1 MTVSGKIEVYNI
13 SHTGYCVKVTGA
25 SIDGGLKG
33 VSFPTWSRKE
43 KYSEDFGK
51 VADQDDIIWY
61 QGVRWGDEWFCTVN
75 ISDHDYDRGEYF
87 THVYLYRQNGTLE
100 GLGGEKITIPDPPN
114 TMKKRGGYAVYWWPT
129 VHDRRGDKL
138 LRNTIARKTIH
149 NPYSSKGGKIIAG
162 EVTQALNTIHE
173 FTFAIPFTHPLYNK
187 MVPFK
192 SIIEVVNLYDGA
204 IEFVGRVLTT
214 TNEMTTDGF
223 AQKVTCEDFLSFL
236 HDSAQWFQKLPNRGA
251 GQYLSEMLNVANGQV
266 EDYKRYSLRKVTV
279 NSRTDKPF
287 RYIGYESTWDCVRER
302 IINNIGGYLRVYE
315 LNTVLHLDWTK
326 DIGVTKK
333 SPIQIGKNIKSAS
346 RLLDF
351 DGLATQIM
359 PVGADIQKDHPDE
372 DQSPDV
378 TREQITIWN
387 VNNHSVF
394 LEDKELIKEF
404 GVIRKPVIW
413 TEIDNPSVLLARSKQ
428 YLRNQKIALAKW
440 TISAVERYLID
451 DRYDKFEI
459 GNKHPIINAPLSGI
473 ETLQILE
480 KKIDILNPQ
489 SVELTIGS
497 QSQSLAAYQL
507 QLQEAENSIERV
519 KQNASVAEKTKRLK
533 ALQSQLTAL
542 KNKPSTAPIA
552 PTAPNQPKVD
562 ATQEELSAYDKAFA
576 DYLAAKA
583 NYDNQLA
590 SFNMGEEERT
600 RTIRD
605 VEAEITRLQNELK
618 EGGTNATE

>member
-1 MTVSGKIEVYNI
+1 MTVSGKIEVFNV
-13 SHTGYCVKVTGA
+13 SHTGYSVKVTGA
-25 SIDGGLKG
+25 NIDGGLKG
-33 VSFPTWSRKE
+33 VSFPTWSRK
-43 KYSEDFGK
+43 KNYTDRFGK
-51 VADQDDIIWY
+51 VADQDDLY
-61 QGVRWGDEWFCTVN
+61 FYPGVRWGNDWYCTIN
-75 ISDHDYDRGEYF
+75 ISDHNYDRGEYF
-87 THVYLYRQNGTLE
+87 THVYLYRQDGSLE
-100 GLGGEKITIPDPPN
+100 ALGGEKITIPDPPEE
-114 TMKKRGGYAVYWWPT
+114 TRKKGGYAVYWWPNF
-129 VHDRRGDKL
+129 HARQGDKL
-138 LRNTIARKTIH
+138 YRTTTGRKTIH
-149 NPYSSKGGKIIAG
+149 NPYASKGGKIIAG

-173 FTFAIPFTHPLYNK
+173 FTFVIPFTHPLYNK

-192 SIIEVVNLYDGA
+192 SIVEVVNLYDGA

-223 AQKVTCEDFLSFL
+223 AQKVTCEDFLSYL
-236 HDSAQWFQKLPNRGA
+236 HDSSQWFQKLPNRGA
-251 GQYLSEMLNVANGQV
+251 SQYMLEIFKAANSQV
-266 EDYKRYSLRKVTV
+266 EEYKRYNLKEVTV
-279 NSRTDKPF
+279 ESRTDKPY
-287 RYIGYESTWDCVRER
+287 RYIGYESSWDCVRER
-302 IINNIGGYLRVYE
+302 LINNIGGYLRVYE
-315 LNTVLHLDWTK
+315 LNASLHLDWTK
-326 DIGVTKK
+326 DIGQVKK

-346 RLLDF
+346 RMLDF

-359 PVGADIQKDHPDE
+359 PVGADVQKDQPDQ

-387 VNNHSVF
+387 VNNHSLF

-404 GVIRKPVIW
+404 GIIRKPVIW
-413 TEIDNPSVLLARSKQ
+413 TEIDNPSVLLARGKQ

-497 QSQSLAAYQL
+497 QSQSLVAYQL

-519 KQNASVAEKTKRLK
+519 KQNTSISDKTKRLK
-533 ALQSQLTAL
+533 ALQSQLASL
-542 KNKPSTAPIA
+542 KNRPGTEPVA
-552 PTAPNQPKVD
+552 PTAPKQPSPK
-562 ATQEELSAYDKAFA
+562 ATQDELNAYDKAFA

-590 SFNMGEEERT
+590 SFNMDEEERT

>member
-51 VADQDDIIWY
+51 VADQDDII
-61 QGVRWGDEWFCTVN
+61 
-75 ISDHDYDRGEYF
+75 SDHSFDRGEYF

-100 GLGGEKITIPDPPN
+100 GLGGETITIPDPPK

-162 EVTQALNTIHE
+162 EITQALNTINE

-192 SIIEVVNLYDGA
+192 SIIEVVNLYDGT

-223 AQKVTCEDFLSFL
+223 AQKVTCEDFLSF
-236 HDSAQWFQKLPNRGA
+236 QKLPNRGA
-251 GQYLSEMLNVANGQV
+251 GQYLLEMLNVANGQV

-279 NSRTDKPF
+279 NSGTDKPF

-351 DGLATQIM
+351 DGLATQI
-359 PVGADIQKDHPDE
+359 Q
-372 DQSPDV
+372 
-378 TREQITIWN
+378 T
-387 VNNHSVF
+387 
-394 LEDKELIKEF
+394 
-404 GVIRKPVIW
+404 
-413 TEIDNPSVLLARSKQ
+413 
-428 YLRNQKIALAKW
+428 
-440 TISAVERYLID
+440 
-451 DRYDKFEI
+451 
-459 GNKHPIINAPLSGI
+459 
-473 ETLQILE
+473 
-480 KKIDILNPQ
+480 
-489 SVELTIGS
+489 
-497 QSQSLAAYQL
+497 
-507 QLQEAENSIERV
+507 
-519 KQNASVAEKTKRLK
+519 KTK
-533 ALQSQLTAL
+533 AQMLQGSKSQFGM
-542 KNKPSTAPIA
+542 STIIA
-552 PTAPNQPKVD
+552 CS
-562 ATQEELSAYDKAFA
+562 L
-576 DYLAAKA
+576 
-583 NYDNQLA
+583 
-590 SFNMGEEERT
+590 R
-600 RTIRD
+600 IR
-605 VEAEITRLQNELK
+605 N
-618 EGGTNATE
+618 

>member
-1 MTVSGKIEVYNI
+1 MTVSGKIEVFNV
-13 SHTGYCVKVTGA
+13 SHTGYSVKVSGA
-25 SIDGGLKG
+25 SIDGQKPSA
-33 VSFPTWSRKE
+33 VRFPTWSRKTN
-43 KYSEDFGK
+43 YSEKFGK

-61 QGVRWGDEWFCTVN
+61 QGVQWGGSWYCTIN
-75 ISDHDYDRGEYF
+75 IADHDFDRGEYL
-87 THVYLYRQNGTLE
+87 THVYLYRQDGSLE
-100 GLGGEKITIPDPPN
+100 GLGGEKITIPDPPE
-114 TMKKRGGYAVYWWPT
+114 TTKKKGGYAVYWWT
-129 VHDRRGDKL
+129 DFNSRRWDKL
-138 LRNTIARKTIH
+138 NRTTSGRKTIH
-149 NPYSSKGGKIIAG
+149 DANSPRGGTVLAG

-192 SIIEVVNLYDGA
+192 SIVEVVNLYDGA
-204 IEFVGRVLTT
+204 IEFVGRVLTS

-223 AQKVTCEDFLSFL
+223 AQKVTCEDFLSYL
-236 HDSAQWFQKLPNRGA
+236 HDSSQWFQKLPNRGA
-251 GQYLSEMLNVANGQV
+251 NQYLLEMLNAANGQL
-266 EDYKRYSLRKVTV
+266 EDYKRYSLGDVTV

-287 RYIGYESTWDCVRER
+287 RYIGYESSWDCVRER

-315 LNTVLHLDWTK
+315 LNTVLHLDWTTDTGK
-326 DIGVTKK
+326 VKK

-346 RLLDF
+346 RTIDF

-359 PVGADIQKDHPDE
+359 PVGADVQKEQPDE

-387 VNNHSVF
+387 VNNHSLF

-404 GVIRKPVIW
+404 GIIRKPVIW
-413 TEIDNPSVLLARSKQ
+413 TEIDNPSVLLARGKQ

-440 TISAVERYLID
+440 TVSAVERYLID

-519 KQNASVAEKTKRLK
+519 KQNASTANKEKRLK
-533 ALQSQLTAL
+533 ALQSQLAAL
-542 KNKPSTAPIA
+542 KNKPSSAPTP
-552 PTAPNQPKVD
+552 PTAPNPPSPNASAD
-562 ATQEELSAYDKAFA
+562 EIAAYDKAYA
-576 DYLAAKA
+576 DYLVAKA

-590 SFNMGEEERT
+590 SFNMDEQERT
-600 RTIRD
+600 RTIKD
-605 VEAEITRLQNELK
+605 VEAEIARLQNELK
-618 EGGTNATE
+618 EGGN

>member
-1 MTVSGKIEVYNI
+1 MTVSGKIEVFNV
-13 SHTGYCVKVTGA
+13 SHTGYSVKVSGA

-43 KYSEDFGK
+43 NYTDRFGK
-51 VADQDDIIWY
+51 VSDQDDMYFYPGIQWGGSWY
-61 QGVRWGDEWFCTVN
+61 CTIN
-75 ISDHDYDRGEYF
+75 ISDHNYDRGEYF
-87 THVYLYRQNGTLE
+87 THVYLYRQDGSLE
-100 GLGGEKITIPDPPN
+100 ALGGEKIVVPEPPE
-114 TMKKRGGYAVYWWPT
+114 TAKQKGGYAVYWWS
-129 VHDRRGDKL
+129 DFNARRWDKL
-138 LRNTIARKTIH
+138 NRTTTGRKTIH
-149 NPYSSKGGKIIAG
+149 DPYSPRGGTVIAG

-192 SIIEVVNLYDGA
+192 SIVEVVNLYDGS
-204 IEFVGRVLTT
+204 IEFVGRVLTS

-223 AQKVTCEDFLSFL
+223 AQKVTCEDFLSYL
-236 HDSAQWFQKLPNRGA
+236 HDSSQWFQKLPNRGA
-251 GQYLSEMLNVANGQV
+251 GQYLLEMLNVANGQL
-266 EDYKRYSLRKVTV
+266 EDYKRYSLRDVTV

-287 RYIGYESTWDCVRER
+287 RYIGYESSWDCVRER

-326 DIGVTKK
+326 DIGKVKK

-346 RLLDF
+346 RTLDF

-359 PVGADIQKDHPDE
+359 PVGADVQKEQPDE

-387 VNNHSVF
+387 VNNHSLF

-404 GVIRKPVIW
+404 GIIRKPVIW
-413 TEIDNPSVLLARSKQ
+413 TEIDNPSVLLARGKQ

-519 KQNASVAEKTKRLK
+519 KQNTSIANKEKRLK
-533 ALQSQLTAL
+533 ALQSQLAAL
-542 KNKPSTAPIA
+542 KNKPSSA
-552 PTAPNQPKVD
+552 PTAPVAPNPPSPNASAD
-562 ATQEELSAYDKAFA
+562 EIAAYDKQYA

-590 SFNMGEEERT
+590 SFNMDEQERA
-600 RTIRD
+600 RTIKD
-605 VEAEITRLQNELK
+605 VEAEIARLQQELN
-618 EGGTNATE
+618 GGN

>member
-1 MTVSGKIEVYNI
+1 MTVSGKIEVFNV
-13 SHTGYCVKVTGA
+13 SHTGYSVKVTGA
-25 SIDGGLKG
+25 NIDGGLKG

-43 KYSEDFGK
+43 NYTDRFGK
-51 VADQDDIIWY
+51 VADQDDLY
-61 QGVRWGDEWFCTVN
+61 FYPGVRWGNDWYCTIN
-75 ISDHDYDRGEYF
+75 ISDHNYDRGEYF
-87 THVYLYRQNGTLE
+87 THVYLYRQDGSLE
-100 GLGGEKITIPDPPN
+100 ALGGEKITIPDPPEE
-114 TMKKRGGYAVYWWPT
+114 TRKKGGYAVYWWPNF
-129 VHDRRGDKL
+129 HARQGDKL
-138 LRNTIARKTIH
+138 YRTTTGRKTIH
-149 NPYSSKGGKIIAG
+149 NPYASKGGKIIAG

-173 FTFAIPFTHPLYNK
+173 FTFVIPFTHPLYNK

-192 SIIEVVNLYDGA
+192 SIVEVVNLYDGA

-223 AQKVTCEDFLSFL
+223 GQKVTCEDFLSYL
-236 HDSAQWFQKLPNRGA
+236 HDSSQWFQKLPNRGA
-251 GQYLSEMLNVANGQV
+251 SQYMLEIFKAANSQV
-266 EDYKRYSLRKVTV
+266 EEYKRYNLKEVTV
-279 NSRTDKPF
+279 ESRTDKPY
-287 RYIGYESTWDCVRER
+287 RYIGYESSWDCVRER
-302 IINNIGGYLRVYE
+302 LINNIGGYLRVYE
-315 LNTVLHLDWTK
+315 LNASLHLDWTK
-326 DIGVTKK
+326 DIGQVKK

-346 RLLDF
+346 RMLDF

-359 PVGADIQKDHPDE
+359 PVGADVQKDQPDQ

-387 VNNHSVF
+387 VNNHSLF

-404 GVIRKPVIW
+404 GIIRKPVIW
-413 TEIDNPSVLLARSKQ
+413 TEIDNPSVLLARGKQ

-497 QSQSLAAYQL
+497 QSQSLTAYQL

-519 KQNASVAEKTKRLK
+519 KQNTSISDKTKRLK
-533 ALQSQLTAL
+533 ALQSQLASL
-542 KNKPSTAPIA
+542 KNRPGTEPVA
-552 PTAPNQPKVD
+552 PTAPKQPSPK
-562 ATQEELSAYDKAFA
+562 ATQDELNAYDKAFA
-576 DYLAAKA
+576 DYLAAKT

-590 SFNMGEEERT
+590 SYNMDEEERT

>member
-1 MTVSGKIEVYNI
+1 MSARGKIEVFNI
-13 SHTGYCVKVTGA
+13 SHTGYAVKVSNLSNDTG
-25 SIDGGLKG
+25 IKG
-33 VSFPTWSRKE
+33 VSFPTWSRAE
-43 KYSEDFGK
+43 KYSPTFGK

-61 QGVRWGDEWFCTVN
+61 DGVRWGDSWYCTVN
-75 ISDHDYDRGEYF
+75 IADHGNDRGEYF
-87 THVYLYRQNGTLE
+87 THVYVSDNNGQLVAV
-100 GLGGEKITIPDPPN
+100 GGEKIVVPEPPA
-114 TMKKRGGYAVYWWPT
+114 TKHKGGYAVYWWS
-129 VHDRRGDKL
+129 DFNSRRWDKL
-138 LRNTIARKTIH
+138 NRTTTGRKTIH
-149 NPYSSKGGKIIAG
+149 DPYSPRGGTVIAG

-192 SIIEVVNLYDGA
+192 SIVEVVNLYDGA
-204 IEFVGRVLTT
+204 IEFVGRVLTSV
-214 TNEMTTDGF
+214 NEMTTDGF
-223 AQKVTCEDFLSFL
+223 AQKVTCEDFLSYL
-236 HDSAQWFQKLPNRGA
+236 HDSSQWFQKLPNRGA
-251 GQYLSEMLNVANGQV
+251 GQYLLEILNVANGQL
-266 EDYKRYSLRKVTV
+266 EDYKRYSLRDVTV

-287 RYIGYESTWDCVRER
+287 RYIGYESSWDCVRER

-315 LNTVLHLDWTK
+315 LNTVLHLDWTTDTGK
-326 DIGVTKK
+326 VKK

-346 RLLDF
+346 RTIDF

-359 PVGADIQKDHPDE
+359 PVGADVQKEQPDE

-387 VNNHSVF
+387 VNNHSLF

-404 GVIRKPVIW
+404 GIIRKPVIW
-413 TEIDNPSVLLARSKQ
+413 TEIDNPSVLLARGKQ

-497 QSQSLAAYQL
+497 QSQSLAVYQL

-519 KQNASVAEKTKRLK
+519 KQDASIANKTKRLK
-533 ALQSQLTAL
+533 ALQSQLAAL
-542 KNKPSTAPIA
+542 KNKPSSAPTP
-552 PTAPNQPKVD
+552 PTAPNPPSPN
-562 ATQEELSAYDKAFA
+562 ASAEEFAAYDKAYA
-576 DYLAAKA
+576 DYLVAKA

-600 RTIRD
+600 RTIKD
-605 VEAEITRLQNELK
+605 VEAEIARLQQELN
-618 EGGTNATE
+618 GGN

>member
-1 MTVSGKIEVYNI
+1 MTVSGKIEVFNV
-13 SHTGYCVKVTGA
+13 SHTGYSVKVTGA
-25 SIDGGLKG
+25 NIDGGLKG

-43 KYSEDFGK
+43 NYTDRFGK
-51 VADQDDIIWY
+51 VADQDDLY
-61 QGVRWGDEWFCTVN
+61 FYPGVRWGNDWYCTIN
-75 ISDHDYDRGEYF
+75 ISDHNYDRGEYF
-87 THVYLYRQNGTLE
+87 THVYLYRQDGSLE
-100 GLGGEKITIPDPPN
+100 ALGGEKITIPDPPEE
-114 TMKKRGGYAVYWWPT
+114 TRKKGGYAVYWWPNF
-129 VHDRRGDKL
+129 HARQGDKL
-138 LRNTIARKTIH
+138 YRTTTGRKTIH
-149 NPYSSKGGKIIAG
+149 NPYASKGGKIIAG

-173 FTFAIPFTHPLYNK
+173 FTFVIPFTHPLYNK

-192 SIIEVVNLYDGA
+192 SIVEVVNLYDGA

-223 AQKVTCEDFLSFL
+223 AQKVTCEDFLSYL
-236 HDSAQWFQKLPNRGA
+236 HDSSQWFQKLPNRGA
-251 GQYLSEMLNVANGQV
+251 SQYMLEIFKAANSQV
-266 EDYKRYSLRKVTV
+266 EEYKRYNLKEVTV
-279 NSRTDKPF
+279 ESRTDKPY
-287 RYIGYESTWDCVRER
+287 RYIGYESSWDCVRER
-302 IINNIGGYLRVYE
+302 LINNIGGYLRVYE
-315 LNTVLHLDWTK
+315 LNASLHLDWTK
-326 DIGVTKK
+326 DIGQVKK

-346 RLLDF
+346 RMLDF

-359 PVGADIQKDHPDE
+359 PVGADVQKDQPDQ

-387 VNNHSVF
+387 VNNHSLF

-404 GVIRKPVIW
+404 GIIRKPVIW
-413 TEIDNPSVLLARSKQ
+413 TEIDNPSVLLARGKQ

-519 KQNASVAEKTKRLK
+519 KQNTSISDKTKRLK
-533 ALQSQLTAL
+533 ALQSQLASL
-542 KNKPSTAPIA
+542 KNRPGTEPVA
-552 PTAPNQPKVD
+552 PTAPKQPSPK
-562 ATQEELSAYDKAFA
+562 ATQDELNAYDKAFA
-576 DYLAAKA
+576 DYLVAKA
-583 NYDNQLA
+583 NYDIQLA
-590 SFNMGEEERT
+590 SYNMDEQERT
-600 RTIRD
+600 RAIRE

>member
-1 MTVSGKIEVYNI
+1 MTVSGKIEVFNV
-13 SHTGYCVKVTGA
+13 SHTGYSVKVSGA

-43 KYSEDFGK
+43 NYTDRFGK
-51 VADQDDIIWY
+51 VSDQDDMYLYPGIQWGGNWY
-61 QGVRWGDEWFCTVN
+61 CTVN
-75 ISDHDYDRGEYF
+75 ISDHNYDRGEYF
-87 THVYLYRQNGTLE
+87 THVYLYRQDGSLE
-100 GLGGEKITIPDPPN
+100 ALGGEKITIPDPPE
-114 TMKKRGGYAVYWWPT
+114 TTKKKGGYAVYWWA
-129 VHDRRGDKL
+129 DFNSRRWDKL
-138 LRNTIARKTIH
+138 NRTTTGRKTIH
-149 NPYSSKGGKIIAG
+149 DPYSPRGGTVIAG

-192 SIIEVVNLYDGA
+192 SIVEVVNLYDGT
-204 IEFVGRVLTT
+204 IEFVGRVLTS

-223 AQKVTCEDFLSFL
+223 AQKVTCEDFLSYL
-236 HDSAQWFQKLPNRGA
+236 HDSSQWFQKLPNRGA
-251 GQYLSEMLNVANGQV
+251 GQYLLEMLNVANGQL
-266 EDYKRYSLRKVTV
+266 EDYKRYSLRDVTV

-287 RYIGYESTWDCVRER
+287 RYIGYESSWDCVRER

-326 DIGVTKK
+326 DIGKVKK

-346 RLLDF
+346 RTLDF

-359 PVGADIQKDHPDE
+359 PVGADVQKEQPDE

-387 VNNHSVF
+387 VNNHSLF

-404 GVIRKPVIW
+404 GIIRKPVIW
-413 TEIDNPSVLLARSKQ
+413 TEIDNPSVLLARGKQ

-451 DRYDKFEI
+451 NRYDKFEI

-489 SVELTIGS
+489 SVDLTIGS

-519 KQNASVAEKTKRLK
+519 KQNTSTANKEKRLK
-533 ALQSQLTAL
+533 ALQSQLAAL
-542 KNKPSTAPIA
+542 KNKPSTAPTP
-552 PTAPNQPKVD
+552 PTAPNPPAPNASAD
-562 ATQEELSAYDKAFA
+562 EFAAYDKAYA
-576 DYLAAKA
+576 DYLVAKA

-590 SFNMGEEERT
+590 SFSMDEQERT
-600 RTIRD
+600 RAIKD
-605 VEAEITRLQNELK
+605 VEAEIARLQNELN
-618 EGGTNATE
+618 GGN

>member
-1 MTVSGKIEVYNI
+1 MTVSCDSIEIFNL
-13 SHTGYCVKVTGA
+13 SHTGY
-25 SIDGGLKG
+25 SIRVRGLRSSDGITELQ
-33 VSFPTWSRKE
+33 VPTWTE
-43 KYSEDFGK
+43 NQ
-51 VADQDDIIWY
+51 DQDDIFWY
-61 QGVRWGDEWFCTVN
+61 RAVEWGGDWYCTINTLDHNNESGKYISHFYVLNSNGSQEWL
-75 ISDHDYDRGEYF
+75 DG
-87 THVYLYRQNGTLE
+87 
-100 GLGGEKITIPDPPN
+100 KIINVPDAPEN
-114 TMKKRGGYAVYWWPT
+114 SAKKGGYAVYWWA
-129 VHDRRGDKL
+129 DFNARRWDKL
-138 LRNTIARKTIH
+138 NRTTTGRKTIH
-149 NPYSSKGGKIIAG
+149 DPYSPRGGTVIAG

-192 SIIEVVNLYDGA
+192 SIVEVVNLYDGT
-204 IEFVGRVLTT
+204 IEFVGRVLTS

-223 AQKVTCEDFLSFL
+223 AQKATCEDFLSYF

-251 GQYLSEMLNVANGQV
+251 AWYLYEMIKVIDAQV
-266 EDYKRYSLRKVTV
+266 ENYKRIRIGKVTV
-279 NSRTDKPF
+279 KSNTDKPY
-287 RYIGYESTWDCVRER
+287 RYIGYESTWDCIRER
-302 IINNIGGYLRVYE
+302 IINNIGGYLTIYE
-315 LNTVLHLDWTK
+315 RSTVLYVDWTK
-326 DIGVTKK
+326 DIGKTKK

-346 RLLDF
+346 RTLDF

-359 PVGADIQKDHPDE
+359 PVGADVQKEQPDE

-387 VNNHSVF
+387 VNNHSLF

-404 GVIRKPVIW
+404 GIIRKPVIW
-413 TEIDNPSVLLARSKQ
+413 TEIDNPSVLLARGKQ

-489 SVELTIGS
+489 SVDLTIGS

-507 QLQEAENSIERV
+507 QLQEAENSIERL
-519 KQNASVAEKTKRLK
+519 KQNTSTANKEKRLK
-533 ALQSQLTAL
+533 ALKDQLAAL
-542 KNKPSTAPIA
+542 KNKPSSAPTP
-552 PTAPNQPKVD
+552 PTAPNPPSPNASAD
-562 ATQEELSAYDKAFA
+562 ELAAYDKAYA
-576 DYLAAKA
+576 DYLTAKA

-590 SFNMGEEERT
+590 SFNMDEQERT
-600 RTIRD
+600 RTIKD
-605 VEAEITRLQNELK
+605 VEAEIARLQQELN
-618 EGGTNATE
+618 GGN